1 MTAKTSVD
9 STADSTAGQAAEPTP
24 KESQDTAA
32 SPKPTPNPAPKTD
45 PSPAPKPDPVDRDP
59 VRVSA
64 RVTEKQRQAQF
75 VEAYLRHRF
84 SDRLDHFERGRKKL
98 LERSHVDGRA
108 RGDVVHRRGRARGG
122 RDGGRAAQGD
132 VGVSRPQPLR
142 HLRTA
147 ISAYEATFGFR
158 RLARENA
165 TTSVALQRLAVD
177 GPTPDDVDDERL
189 VAFVTEVES
198 VLRYGR

>member
-84 SDRLDHFERGRKKL
+84 SDRLDHFERGRKKYSSARTWTVAL
-98 LERSHVDGRA
+98 AATLFIGAAALAAVGMADGPRRA
-108 RGDVVHRRGRARGG
+108 MWAF
-122 RDGGRAAQGD
+122 AATT
-132 VGVSRPQPLR
+132 LAA
-142 HLRTA
+142 LATA
-147 ISAYEATFGFR
+147 VSAYEATFGFR

-165 TTSVALQRLAVD
+165 ITSVALQRLAVD

>member
-1 MTAKTSVD
+1 MSD
-9 STADSTAGQAAEPTP
+9 
-24 KESQDTAA
+24 
-32 SPKPTPNPAPKTD
+32 
-45 PSPAPKPDPVDRDP
+45 
-59 VRVSA
+59 
-64 RVTEKQRQAQF
+64 KQRQAQF

-84 SDRLDHFERGRKKL
+84 QDRLEHFERGRKRYASARTWTVAIAATL
-98 LERSHVDGRA
+98 FIGAAALAAVGMADGPRRA
-108 RGDVVHRRGRARGG
+108 MWAFGATTL
-122 RDGGRAAQGD
+122 AA
-132 VGVSRPQPLR
+132 LA
-142 HLRTA
+142 TA
-147 ISAYEATFGFR
+147 VSAYEATFGFR